1 MKAPTSKNE
10 LDALWEDIFES
21 PELYLQSF
29 DIGQNTM
36 TFTPMTKET
45 YRSTSFLDE
54 RIHPAQSVD
63 ARVDMNDFIDTFED
77 ARPTPRPLG
86 FIFHTAYCCST
97 LLARCVQELE
107 DTLVLK
113 EPVPLRTLS
122 EGWFDSTKAS
132 ACRRMRDILGVLFS
146 RRFGA
151 EAVVV
156 KATSVC
162 NNIMPELLEMH
173 EKTRAIF
180 IYSSL
185 EESIASFLKSP
196 ERRQEAREFL
206 ISMKNLLPQ
215 DVTLEDCQRL
225 IDASVVAVLWVLQV
239 GLYCELASTRFS
251 GRLVALNCNQLLAD
265 PVGAVLLTAKHLGI
279 ESSRSAV
286 EDVISGSAF
295 AMHAKEREFAFSRED
310 RRTDLQRLA
319 GTYGEEIRFASEWVR
334 RLPLWERIPATLPAE
349 LIVDPAAENM
359 L

>member
-1 MKAPTSKNE
+1 MKAPASKND
-10 LDALWEDIFES
+10 LDALWENIFES

-29 DIGQNTM
+29 DIAQNTM
-36 TFTPMTKET
+36 TFTPMTEET

-54 RIHPAQSVD
+54 RIHRPQSVN
-63 ARVDMNDFIDTFED
+63 ARVDMNDFIDTFEN

-86 FIFHTAYCCST
+86 FIFHTAFCCST

-107 DTLVLK
+107 ETLVLK

-122 EGWFDSTKAS
+122 EGWFDSTKARTN
-132 ACRRMRDILGVLFS
+132 RRMRDMLGVLLS

-173 EKTRAIF
+173 DETRAVF

-185 EESIASFLKSP
+185 EESIASFLKNP

-206 ISMKNLLPQ
+206 FSMKNLLPQ
-215 DVTLEDCQRL
+215 DVTIEDCQRL

-279 ESSRSAV
+279 KSSRSAV
-286 EDVISGSAF
+286 EDVVSGSAF
-295 AMHAKEREFAFSRED
+295 AMHAKVPKFAFSRED

-319 GTYGEEIRFASEWVR
+319 GTYGDEIRCASEWVR
-334 RLPLWERIPATLPAE
+334 RLALWARIPTTLPAE
-349 LIVDPAAENM
+349 LIVDPAAKNM